1 MMPFEEEYKMYVE
14 IEAKSVEEDI
24 EDYARKNDYEVDIF
38 FEDVVTLIR
47 RQLKRKHFYGG

>member
-1 MMPFEEEYKMYVE
+1 MMPFEEEYKMHVE